1 MEICIPLYHTNKNKF
16 QNNKDNNNN
25 KNNDNMSSE
34 HKVYKFLHG
43 DRQQLPLRPL
53 SFVFLHPSIK
63 EKRREQVTE
72 TRKLDHGTESK
83 RIEDL

>member
-1 MEICIPLYHTNKNKF
+1 MWKFAYHFTTPTKTSSKTTRITITTKTTTICRVNTKYISFCMVTG
-16 QNNKDNNNN
+16 NN
-25 KNNDNMSSE
+25 
-34 HKVYKFLHG
+34 F
-43 DRQQLPLRPL
+43 L